1 MDQVQLY
8 AGLYTLVG
16 FIGLIINF
24 IAVRNVVIYMYTH
37 NIINY
42 YSVIIIIIFFITK
55 LFIFYVD
62 IFALCCCRSLDHK
75 IETEIL

>member
-16 FIGLIINF
+16 FIGLIVNF

-37 NIINY
+37 
-42 YSVIIIIIFFITK
+42 T
-55 LFIFYVD
+55 
-62 IFALCCCRSLDHK
+62 
-75 IETEIL
+75 IL